1 MNARSWP
8 TDVDSCLLRFLFV
21 CRSPFRAAVLHVIL
35 IPFVLLCMPPSNMLA
50 TDIWDYIVVGG
61 GLAGS
66 VVSNRLLALN
76 SDAKILVIEA
86 GPDAGD
92 RSDILYANSTNLIGG
107 DFDWNYNS
115 IAQESLNER
124 KIQSAAGKALGGGS
138 VINTCTVACLP

>member
-1 MNARSWP
+1 
-8 TDVDSCLLRFLFV
+8 
-21 CRSPFRAAVLHVIL
+21 
-35 IPFVLLCMPPSNMLA
+35 MLA

-76 SDAKILVIEA
+76 SNAKILVIEA

-92 RSDILYANSTNLIGG
+92 RQDILYANSTNLIGG

-115 IAQESLNER
+115 IPQEGLNKR
-124 KIQSAAGKALGGGS
+124 RIQSAAGKALGGGS
-138 VINTCTVACLP
+138 VINTCTVPALSWRSLPRTAKALGPD

>member
-1 MNARSWP
+1 
-8 TDVDSCLLRFLFV
+8 
-21 CRSPFRAAVLHVIL
+21 
-35 IPFVLLCMPPSNMLA
+35 MLA

-86 GPDAGD
+86 GPDAED

-115 IAQESLNER
+115 IPQESLNGR

-138 VINTCTVACLP
+138 VINTCTMPPLPWCLLPPTLKIIGSDCFSFRWLDARIQG

>member
-1 MNARSWP
+1 
-8 TDVDSCLLRFLFV
+8 
-21 CRSPFRAAVLHVIL
+21 
-35 IPFVLLCMPPSNMLA
+35 MLA

-76 SDAKILVIEA
+76 SAAKILVIEA

-115 IAQESLNER
+115 IPQESLNER

-138 VINTCTVACLP
+138 VINTCTVASLPSFSLPPNLNTIGSD

>member
-1 MNARSWP
+1 
-8 TDVDSCLLRFLFV
+8 
-21 CRSPFRAAVLHVIL
+21 
-35 IPFVLLCMPPSNMLA
+35 MLA

-66 VVSNRLLALN
+66 VISNRLLALN
-76 SDAKILVIEA
+76 RDAKILVIEA
-86 GPDAGD
+86 GPDAAD

-115 IAQESLNER
+115 IPQESLNER

-138 VINTCTVACLP
+138 VINTCTMPALPWSLLSTSNIEYHRF